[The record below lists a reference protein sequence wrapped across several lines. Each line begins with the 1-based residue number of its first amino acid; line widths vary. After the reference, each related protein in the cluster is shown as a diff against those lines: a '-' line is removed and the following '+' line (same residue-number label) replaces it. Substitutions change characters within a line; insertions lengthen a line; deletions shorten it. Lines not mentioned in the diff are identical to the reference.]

1 MDSKVTKIRGSW
13 IRFLKT
19 SVIESS
25 VNVACMLNALG
36 DVFWGGFLERGWLG
50 KSSDDYLK
58 CLKASV

>member
-1 MDSKVTKIRGSW
+1 MDSKVSKIRGSW
-13 IRFLKT
+13 ICFLKT

-36 DVFWGGFLERGWLG
+36 DGFLGGLW